1 MDILDASQS
10 QPTTSEPSS
19 DTSVPIPDLSSLMD
33 SPSPVTPEPSSDTS
47 ADPLMTPPSP
57 PPEVP
62 PEKKSHKGVLMAI
75 LLFFL
80 ISVPVIGVFV
90 SQRANI
96 ADLRN
101 LAVYN
106 SQPCNPL
113 VDTASICQNGDLYKC
128 QSDLKWHLESSGIC
142 GTDSTPTPVPQC
154 VGNEEKCE
162 GGNKFVCSSGVWTN
176 IHQTCSNNTF
186 CPLTTSSNS
195 CGGKSPGSPCTNIT
209 NPGSCQFNSAG
220 TSCSCIISQC
230 VPSYC
235 VSAAGGDQACHLP
248 MAYQGDSSCPVTGV
262 RCVCGTGGG
271 GNPTSTP
278 TPTPPPGVTIT
289 IEPTQPPNQTPQP
302 TSPGGGNDPTPT
314 NPPGNTV
321 APTATRTPT
330 PNPSHSPTPVIGQC
344 QNIKIYKNDVVIVPG
359 PTTLAAND
367 VIKIAVAGTNAT
379 EARIKINNELAWRTS
394 TTKNTAGEWTFDYTI
409 PSTGV
414 TTFTIIAELFIGG
427 VWQ

>member
-142 GTDSTPTPVPQC
+142 STDSTPTPVPDCRTLGCPQFQR
-154 VGNEEKCE
+154 CE
-162 GGNKFVCSSGVWTN
+162 PTVTGGW
-176 IHQTCSNNTF
+176 
-186 CPLTTSSNS
+186 
-195 CGGKSPGSPCTNIT
+195 
-209 NPGSCQFNSAG
+209 SCQQDAECTKNSDCTRENYVCDIPNG
-220 TSCSCIISQC
+220 RCILRACTPPVGKC
-230 VPSYC
+230 VTFGECPTGQNQDGRC
-235 VSAAGGDQACHLP
+235 
-248 MAYQGDSSCPVTGV
+248 GDSSGIIVGQCCALSVNV
-262 RCVCGTGGG
+262 
-271 GNPTSTP
+271 PTITPAPSP
-278 TPTPPPGVTIT
+278 TPTIIDTIT
-289 IEPTQPPNQTPQP
+289 PTQPPNQTPQP